1 MRYKV
6 KVYALYEGEVET
18 TNEAA
23 ARIQAENDMICELS
37 EFFHPKVKIMVKL
50 EEQEAMQ

>member
-1 MRYKV
+1 MRFRA
-6 KVYALYEGEVET
+6 KVYALYEGEIET

-23 ARIQAENDMICELS
+23 ARIQAETDMICELS

-50 EEQEAMQ
+50 EEMKKE